1 MFITKCFKDD
11 LVAVLYCN
19 LQLYPKLLYRIMYF
33 FAVKAIQGSMEFNF
47 LISVSCK
54 LKQLLL
60 HILKGIPISPYHQ
73 LKKFITFR
81 GLNIEQPFSHQQV
94 NFNTFFISY
103 SVILFRKVTQKLKK
117 FSDSKRMSAVDEGK
131 SSMSH
136 LSTMI
141 KKMPQYQKELSKY
154 STHLHLAEDCMKHY
168 QGNVNR
174 LCKVEQ
180 DLAMG
185 TDTEGEKIKDNMRC
199 IVPIL
204 LDSSVS
210 SNDKIRII
218 ILYVLSKNGIS
229 EDNLNKLIQHAQ
241 LSPTDKQTIINL
253 NFLGINSI
261 VDVSIIIDYK

>member
-1 MFITKCFKDD
+1 
-11 LVAVLYCN
+11 
-19 LQLYPKLLYRIMYF
+19 
-33 FAVKAIQGSMEFNF
+33 
-47 LISVSCK
+47 
-54 LKQLLL
+54 
-60 HILKGIPISPYHQ
+60 
-73 LKKFITFR
+73 
-81 GLNIEQPFSHQQV
+81 
-94 NFNTFFISY
+94 
-103 SVILFRKVTQKLKK
+103 
-117 FSDSKRMSAVDEGK
+117 MSAVDEGK
-131 SSMSH
+131 SSMSN

-185 TDTEGEKIKDNMRC
+185 TDTEGEKIKDHMRC

-218 ILYVLSKNGIS
+218 ILYILSKNGIS

-241 LSPTDKQTIINL
+241 LSPIDKQTIVNL

-261 VDVSIIIDYK
+261 VDVSIVIDYKYYRLLTADTVHIISCANLLAILMLNVLN